1 MYGKKYFWLKLRR
14 DFFKRH
20 DIRILKA
27 MDNGEAITL
36 FYIELLAESVD
47 HGGALRYSPSKPYT
61 PDMLAVIFDTNAAFV
76 GEALEVLETAEL
88 IKTEEDGTIVL
99 PKALEL
105 IGNEA
110 DNDNARRQARY
121 RERKRLENTQDVT
134 NSITDNV
141 TNNVTSNV
149 TRNVTECYDVTD
161 SNKSVVTKNNE
172 SKRKSKSKEIELEYK
187 RESIERENDTAAAVI
202 PSPSKPH
209 FVPPSPDDI
218 LNYMT
223 DYSVKRGLTVDV
235 VREAELFFNHFSAN
249 GWKVSGR
256 APMKD
261 YKAAAS
267 NWLLR
272 AQKYSSPAQ
281 SVNPFGDLDI

>member
-1 MYGKKYFWLKLRR
+1 MSGKKYFWLKLRR

-27 MDNGEAITL
+27 MDNGEAIVL

-47 HGGALRYSPSKPYT
+47 HEGALRYSPSKPYT

-76 GEALEVLETAEL
+76 GEALEVLEAAEL

-110 DNDNARRQARY
+110 DNDNARRQARF
-121 RERKRLENTQDVT
+121 RERKRLEKPQDVT
-134 NSITDNV
+134 NSVTD
-141 TNNVTSNV
+141 NVTSNV
-149 TRNVTECYDVTD
+149 THNVTDNVTECYGVTD

-202 PSPSKPH
+202 PSPSNPR

-235 VREAELFFNHFSAN
+235 VREAEKFFNHFSSN

-272 AQKYSSPAQ
+272 AQEHSRPAQ